1 MTSICSTDA
10 FNPRHKNWALADQKC
25 QTLSVFMAVG
35 PQQRKEK
42 KVEIWGNLR
51 TWQWELAFLKVV
63 LVLIFCLPWDK
74 YQIWGVQMSISFC
87 YWKHKNNS
95 WTCLRPSLLLMVCW
109 NTYWWVKSL
118 HMKYFISCTNLIF
131 PFPIWMCMMSAIHW
145 SKILLWEGNEMSGQ
159 DREAP
164 HWTKW
169 GFFWLVHPW

>member
-1 MTSICSTDA
+1 MLLTQGVKIGLLQT
-10 FNPRHKNWALADQKC
+10 KNIR
-25 QTLSVFMAVG
+25 LSVSSWLWDPSKG
-35 PQQRKEK
+35 K
-42 KVEIWGNLR
+42 KKKLRSGEIWEPGNENWHFWR
-51 TWQWELAFLKVV
+51 WDWSWSSA
-63 LVLIFCLPWDK
+63 CLK
-74 YQIWGVQMSISFC
+74 YQSWGVQMSISFC

-95 WTCLRPSLLLMVCW
+95 WTCLRPSLLFMVCW

-145 SKILLWEGNEMSGQ
+145 SKILLWEGNEISGQ